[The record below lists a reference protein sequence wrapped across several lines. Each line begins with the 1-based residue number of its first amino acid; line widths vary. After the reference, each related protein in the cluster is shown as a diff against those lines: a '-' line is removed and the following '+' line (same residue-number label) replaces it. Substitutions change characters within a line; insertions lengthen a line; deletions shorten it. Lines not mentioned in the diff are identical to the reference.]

1 MGVLALMG
9 CGSGKEKEYLHEA
22 NAICAAADKRLD
34 ELPRPSSLAEVAK
47 VAKEEV
53 AIRKEAIAQLGEV
66 APPLDVAGGA
76 NNVYKDQEA
85 REERAHALEK
95 AAEEKDRRKVREIR
109 EEGETEFPVEA
120 ERAKAVGLR
129 ACADL

>member
-1 MGVLALMG
+1 MGVFALMG
-9 CGSGKEKEYLHEA
+9 CGSGKEKEYVREA

-53 AIRKEAIAQLGEV
+53 AIRKEAIAQLGEI

-120 ERAKAVGLR
+120 ERARAVGLH